1 MNCQKIVILLLSIQY
16 IPFFNLLLFPIKYYI
31 LENFVIG
38 VNHHKINAENR
49 SKYSLNY
56 EQQVQ
61 LYDLI
66 KSLGSAYCAIVN
78 TCNRTE
84 IYGSGSVEY
93 VKNAYIEVLGANFSS
108 TNTLNVMHGHEAIAH
123 IFNVTCGLD
132 SQVIGDLEIL
142 GQVKSAFQAAKQHH
156 ALNGFMERLANTA
169 IQAAKEVRSKT
180 NLSSGTV
187 SLSYAA
193 IKYIKRIHQTQPIN
207 VLLVGT
213 GEFGK
218 RIANNI
224 KDYLPNANLTL
235 CNRTALKAE
244 ELASKLG
251 CKIHSFEKL
260 TDAIAAND
268 VIISSVN
275 DAGSY
280 LINNLNVPVAT
291 LQNKVFIDMSIPFSI
306 DPKLALTGCTL
317 VNIDEISKEIN
328 QTIELRNKDI
338 PVAMGII
345 DRYVQEFIS
354 WAEIFEKS
362 ESIQQWKQMMLELSH
377 TCPHLS
383 QMAEEHKNRVVGKS
397 IADFAMYVKQ
407 RSNLPKETEQII
419 HHFLTESYKAVACKK
434 ATIKNE
440 PVQIHNCSAC
450 QSR

>member
-1 MNCQKIVILLLSIQY
+1 M
-16 IPFFNLLLFPIKYYI
+16 
-31 LENFVIG
+31 EEFVIG

-56 EQQVQ
+56 EQQSR
-61 LYDLI
+61 LYELI
-66 KSLGSAYCAIVN
+66 KSSGSAYCAIVN

-84 IYGSGSVEY
+84 IYGTGNLEY
-93 VKNAYIEVLGANFSS
+93 VKNAYIAILGENFNS
-108 TNTLNVMHGHEAIAH
+108 TNILNIINGRAAIAH

-132 SQVIGDLEIL
+132 SQIIGDLEIL
-142 GQVKSAFQAAKQHH
+142 GQVKNAFQTAKQHN
-156 ALNGFMERLANTA
+156 AFNGYMERLANTA

-180 NLSSGTV
+180 KLSSGTV
-187 SLSYAA
+187 SMSYAA
-193 IKYIKRIHQTQPIN
+193 IKYIKRTIRNENLNI
-207 VLLVGT
+207 LLVGT

-224 KDYLPNANLTL
+224 IDYLPNANLTL
-235 CNRTALKAE
+235 CNRTASKAE
-244 ELASKLG
+244 ELALILS
-251 CKIHSFEKL
+251 CKTHPFEKL

-280 LINNLNVPVAT
+280 LINDLNVPVAT

-306 DPKLALTGCTL
+306 DPKLALTCFTL
-317 VNIDEISKEIN
+317 VNIDKISKEIN
-328 QTIELRNKDI
+328 QTLELRKQDI
-338 PVAMGII
+338 PVAKEII
-345 DRYVQEFIS
+345 GKYVQEFVA

-362 ESIQQWKQMMLELSH
+362 ESIQQWKQMMMELSH

-383 QMAEEHKNRVVGKS
+383 QMAEEHKNRLVGKS
-397 IADFAMYVKQ
+397 LADFAMYVKQ

-419 HHFLTESYKAVACKK
+419 HHFLTESDKAIACKK
-434 ATIKNE
+434 ATITNE